1 MGGDFEFGCKI
12 KTTYPS
18 VHPSIWSL
26 ALRPKLWLQ
35 RSDLYF
41 KPKNADFEHL
51 DKILPLFQGLGDGNE
66 TYCGSLWHR
75 TQVSQEQR
83 NFWNRKIFHGKI
95 HQNLT
100 KFQEFLKHLAP
111 PSNLLQR
118 VPNDKFHH
126 NKQNIQNL
134 EGPFWLNG
142 HNCNLKL
149 YTLKLM
155 LLEMWAKTP
164 NFVCC
169 FGPGLIKYD
178 EIDHLIHI
186 WCPQKRKSQFL
197 EVKSGFLRLEIE
209 PKWTITQYI
218 LR

>member
-1 MGGDFEFGCKI
+1 M
-12 KTTYPS
+12 
-18 VHPSIWSL
+18 
-26 ALRPKLWLQ
+26 
-35 RSDLYF
+35 
-41 KPKNADFEHL
+41 
-51 DKILPLFQGLGDGNE
+51 
-66 TYCGSLWHR
+66 
-75 TQVSQEQR
+75 
-83 NFWNRKIFHGKI
+83 
-95 HQNLT
+95 T

-142 HNCNLKL
+142 RNCNLKL

-155 LLEMWAKTP
+155 LLEMWVKNP
-164 NFVCC
+164 HFFCC

-186 WCPQKRKSQFL
+186 WCPHKKKSMIFGSEKWISEAWNLAKMNHNSISFKITVRRLLYCWQYVEFALEFKAWVTYFKEALILTIKITKNIIFL
-197 EVKSGFLRLEIE
+197 
-209 PKWTITQYI
+209 PKWWYFG
-218 LR
+218 LHKCLWEWFRPS